1 MNPYLSSADYQPF
14 SSPCFVTWD
23 NLLHLI
29 HHNESDGG
37 KVMANVSRVAAFLS
51 WGNEMPLRFLIGKI
65 EGRGGGSDKKNR
77 STEV

>member
-1 MNPYLSSADYQPF
+1 MNPYLPSADYQPF

-37 KVMANVSRVAAFLS
+37 ESDGRVRRRRLLVLFFFFFFFISR
-51 WGNEMPLRFLIGKI
+51 GNEMPLRFLIGKI
-65 EGRGGGSDKKNR
+65 
-77 STEV
+77 